1 MYILFSAV
9 WDLKKKK
16 KQTNFHFKEGVGYSF
31 SLNIPT
37 IPMALDRKDE

>member
-9 WDLKKKK
+9 WDLKKKQILK
-16 KQTNFHFKEGVGYSF
+16 VLGILF